1 MEKFN
6 LNFLVKTD
14 GRCPVIDFLDSLDL
28 KMRAKTLRM
37 IMLLEQNGNDLKE
50 PYSKFLGDGI
60 YELRVKQGTN
70 IVRILY
76 FFMVGRRIIVTNGFV
91 KKTQKL
97 LEMKLNWRRD
107 IGGNICVGRRSIH
120 E

>member
-6 LNFLVKTD
+6 LNFFVKTD

-91 KKTQKL
+91 KKTQKTPRDEIEL
-97 LEMKLNWRRD
+97 AKRYRREYM
-107 IGGNICVGRRSIH
+107 CREEKH
-120 E
+120 T

>member
-6 LNFLVKTD
+6 LNFFVKTD

-37 IMLLEQNGNDLKE
+37 IMLLEQNGKDLKE

-91 KKTQKL
+91 KKTQKTPRDEIEL
-97 LEMKLNWRRD
+97 AKRYRREYM
-107 IGGNICVGRRSIH
+107 CREEKH
-120 E
+120 T

>member
-6 LNFLVKTD
+6 LNFFVKTD

-70 IVRILY
+70 IVRILC

-91 KKTQKL
+91 KKTQKTPRDEIEL
-97 LEMKLNWRRD
+97 PKRYRREYM
-107 IGGNICVGRRSIH
+107 CREEKH
-120 E
+120 T